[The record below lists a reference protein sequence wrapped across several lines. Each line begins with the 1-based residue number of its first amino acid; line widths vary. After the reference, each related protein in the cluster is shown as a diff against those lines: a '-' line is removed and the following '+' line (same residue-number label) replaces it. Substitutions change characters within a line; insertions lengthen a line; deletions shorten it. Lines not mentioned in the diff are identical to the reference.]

1 MDLLQELFLLHKK
14 LSFAIKRNEN
24 TLGDILFTYLIIYQS
39 SVATV
44 YVWLSNHPTTPSA
57 N

>member
-24 TLGDILFTYLIIYQS
+24 TLEGDILFVIYLPI
-39 SVATV
+39 
-44 YVWLSNHPTTPSA
+44 
-57 N
+57 